1 MKNTKT
7 LLAVLTIIATSQV
20 RAQVVPPASFALCA
34 ACHGMDGKGLLA
46 GTPTPMAPP
55 LAGSRFVAAGD
66 GEVMASIVFTGI
78 AKEDA
83 KYLGLMA
90 PLGPAMT
97 DVQMAEVLTY
107 VRSSFG
113 NTAPAVTAEQLKLWR
128 EKYNGKPMQKRAD
141 LEKLVSVEPATK
153 P

>member
-1 MKNTKT
+1 MKHSKT
-7 LLAVLTIIATSQV
+7 LLAALTIFASSPVWALEQ
-20 RAQVVPPASFALCA
+20 PASFGLCA

-46 GTPTPMAPP
+46 ETPTPMAPP
-55 LAGSRFVAAGD
+55 LAGSKFVAAGD
-66 GEVMASIVFTGI
+66 GEVMAAIVFTGI

-83 KYLGLMA
+83 KYLGMIA

-97 DVQMAEVLTY
+97 DDQMAEVMTY
-107 VRSSFG
+107 VRASFG
-113 NTAPAVTAEQLKLWR
+113 NTASAVTAAQVKTWR

-141 LEKLVSVEPATK
+141 IEKLVEAQPTAN

>member
-1 MKNTKT
+1 MKHSKT
-7 LLAVLTIIATSQV
+7 LLAALTIIATSQV
-20 RAQVVPPASFALCA
+20 GAQAVPPASFGLCA

-66 GEVMASIVFTGI
+66 GEVMASIIFTGI

-113 NTAPAVTAEQLKLWR
+113 NTAPAVTADQLKIWR

-141 LEKLVSVEPATK
+141 IEKLVDVKPTTK

>member
-1 MKNTKT
+1 MKKLTSSF
-7 LLAVLTIIATSQV
+7 LAVTILLSASAVQ
-20 RAQVVPPASFALCA
+20 AQTPAPASFMLCM
-34 ACHGMDGKGLLA
+34 ACHGMDGKGMGA

-55 LAGSRFVAAGD
+55 LAGSKLAAFGD

-78 AKEDA
+78 EKQDA
-83 KYLGLMA
+83 KYVGIMA

-97 DVQMAEVLTY
+97 DAQMAEVMTY

-113 NTAPAVTAEQLKLWR
+113 NSAPAVTADQIKAWR

-141 LEKLVSVEPATK
+141 LEARLK
-153 P
+153 

>member
-1 MKNTKT
+1 MKHSKT
-7 LLAVLTIIATSQV
+7 LLAALTFVAASQV
-20 RAQVVPPASFALCA
+20 WAQESPAFFALCA

-46 GTPTPMAPP
+46 STPTPMAPP
-55 LAGSRFVAAGD
+55 LAGSKFVAAGD

-97 DVQMAEVLTY
+97 DVQMAEVLTF

-113 NTAPAVTAEQLKLWR
+113 NTAPAVTAEQVKLWR
-128 EKYNGKPMQKRAD
+128 EKHNGKPMQKRAW
-141 LEKLVSVEPATK
+141 LEKRVGEKPAAK
-153 P
+153 S

>member
-1 MKNTKT
+1 MKHTKT
-7 LLAVLTIIATSQV
+7 LFAALTIIASSQV
-20 RAQVVPPASFALCA
+20 RALEQPASFGLCA

-113 NTAPAVTAEQLKLWR
+113 NTAPAVTADQLKLWR

-141 LEKLVSVEPATK
+141 IEKLVDVKPTTK